1 MSGHRR
7 AAVALHGLHGSD
19 REWMLA
25 ELPAPDQRI
34 LRGYLKELDALGFT
48 SELALADDFQP
59 IGAALITP
67 VMPATAHAAENN
79 GSNVREQL
87 QQASAL
93 EMLAC
98 LQNEPIRLI
107 ACFLNLHA
115 WSWRAAFLS
124 LLPGASQLRIR
135 PLLENPAPPA
145 PSMASFLLDA
155 VAARLGTLSVVPAEP
170 PVMAGTKT
178 KRRGWRSSEFWTLPW
193 KR

>member
-7 AAVALHGLHGSD
+7 AAVALHGLHASD
-19 REWMLA
+19 QQWMLA
-25 ELPAPDQRI
+25 ELPAPDRKI

-48 SELALADDFQP
+48 SEHALADDFQP
-59 IGAALITP
+59 TGAAPITTVTP
-67 VMPATAHAAENN
+67 VTARSAENN
-79 GSNVREQL
+79 GGNVREQL

-115 WSWRAAFLS
+115 WPWRVELLT
-124 LLPGASQLRIR
+124 LLPRASQLRIR
-135 PLLENPAPPA
+135 PLLDDAAPPA
-145 PSMASFLLDA
+145 AGMASFLLDA
-155 VAARLGTLSVVPAEP
+155 VAARLRTLPVVPTEP
-170 PVMAGTKT
+170 PVMVAMKT
-178 KRRGWRSSEFWTLPW
+178 KRRDWFSVNFWASLW